1 MRYGKTLDFSNELQN
16 LFDIIVTVEDKN
28 IRDKLENSLSDL
40 NKSIG
45 IKSKQIRKAI
55 ELLETL

>member
-16 LFDIIVTVEDKN
+16 LFDIILTVEDKD